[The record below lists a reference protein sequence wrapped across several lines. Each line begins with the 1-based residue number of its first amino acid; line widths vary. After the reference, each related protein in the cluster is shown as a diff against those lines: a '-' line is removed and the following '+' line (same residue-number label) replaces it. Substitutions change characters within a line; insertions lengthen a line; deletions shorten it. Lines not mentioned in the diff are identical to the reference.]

1 MKKLIGVIV
10 GLTAA
15 FFIFKYAGGSSAA
28 IKYNDQIV
36 SNQNRIIEKV
46 FPLSQAFQTGD
57 QADMEAKL
65 ETLKIQIDQSLAA
78 VSAMKAFKGN
88 IELRDSAIDLFKF
101 YRTIADNEYTEIIN
115 IISLA
120 RNNITEYEKN
130 RLIEIQSSLTSRER
144 EYDNRLQ
151 AAQSRFAG
159 KYGIKIKEN
168 KYQKDIDRMGRC
180 LNRSCGPSIP
190 GKKQG
195 FISGSAVLSGFSR
208 K

>member
-168 KYQKDIDRMGRC
+168 KYQKDIDRMGR
-180 LNRSCGPSIP
+180 
-190 GKKQG
+190 
-195 FISGSAVLSGFSR
+195 
-208 K
+208 